1 MLETLISNKT
11 RVKLLLRFFLN
22 PDSQAYL
29 RGLGRE
35 FSESNNAIRVEL
47 NRFELAG
54 LVKTEREGNRKYYKA
69 NSKYPLFKEIRQL
82 ALKHFGIDQII
93 EHVIEKLGYIHKV
106 YLTDKLATGL
116 DSDIIDIVILADE
129 IDRQYLS
136 QLVEKS
142 EELIGRK
149 IRTLILSRDEFDK
162 LPDADRTSIHEVMEQ
177 QTISIAKA
185 GITTSLNARMYKGR
199 KEGRN

>member
-11 RVKLLLRFFLN
+11 RVKLLVRFFLN

-47 NRFELAG
+47 NRFESAG
-54 LVKTEREGNRKYYKA
+54 LVKSEREGNRKYYQA
-69 NSKYPLFKEIRQL
+69 NSNYPLFKEFRQL

-93 EHVIEKLGYIHKV
+93 EHVIEKLGYIQKV

-116 DSDIIDIVILADE
+116 DSDIIDIVIISED

-136 QLVEKS
+136 ELVEKS
-142 EELIGRK
+142 EQLIGRK
-149 IRTLILSRDEFDK
+149 IRTLILSKKEIDK
-162 LPDADRTSIHEVMEQ
+162 LPEPNVLI
-177 QTISIAKA
+177 
-185 GITTSLNARMYKGR
+185 Y
-199 KEGRN
+199 EGNK

>member
-11 RVKLLLRFFLN
+11 RVKLLVRFFLN

-47 NRFELAG
+47 NRFESAG
-54 LVKTEREGNRKYYKA
+54 LIKSEREGNRKYYRA
-69 NSKYPLFKEIRQL
+69 NSKYPLFKEFRQL

-93 EHVIEKLGYIHKV
+93 EHVIEKLGYIQKV

-116 DSDIIDIVILADE
+116 DSDIIDIVIISED

-136 QLVEKS
+136 ELVEKS
-142 EELIGRK
+142 EQLIGRK
-149 IRTLILSRDEFDK
+149 IRTLILSKKEIDK
-162 LPDADRTSIHEVMEQ
+162 LPEPNVI
-177 QTISIAKA
+177 I
-185 GITTSLNARMYKGR
+185 Y
-199 KEGRN
+199 EGDK

>member
-149 IRTLILSRDEFDK
+149 IRTLILSRDESDK
-162 LPDADRTSIHEVMEQ
+162 MPEPNVLI
-177 QTISIAKA
+177 
-185 GITTSLNARMYKGR
+185 Y
-199 KEGRN
+199 EGDK

>member
-11 RVKLLLRFFLN
+11 RVKLLVRFFLN

-47 NRFELAG
+47 NRFESAG
-54 LVKTEREGNRKYYKA
+54 LIKSEREGNRKYYRA
-69 NSKYPLFKEIRQL
+69 NSNYPLFKEFRQL

-93 EHVIEKLGYIHKV
+93 ENVIEKLGYIYKV

-116 DSDIIDIVILADE
+116 DSDIIDVVIVSDE

-149 IRTLILSRDEFDK
+149 IRTLILSRNETDK
-162 LPDADRTSIHEVMEQ
+162 LPEPNVLI
-177 QTISIAKA
+177 
-185 GITTSLNARMYKGR
+185 Y
-199 KEGRN
+199 EGDK

>member
-47 NRFELAG
+47 NRFESAG

-69 NSKYPLFKEIRQL
+69 NSNYPLFKEIRQL

-93 EHVIEKLGYIHKV
+93 EHVIQKLGFINKV

-116 DSDIIDIVILADE
+116 DSDIIDIVIIADD
-129 IDRQYLS
+129 ID
-136 QLVEKS
+136 
-142 EELIGRK
+142 
-149 IRTLILSRDEFDK
+149 
-162 LPDADRTSIHEVMEQ
+162 
-177 QTISIAKA
+177 
-185 GITTSLNARMYKGR
+185 
-199 KEGRN
+199 